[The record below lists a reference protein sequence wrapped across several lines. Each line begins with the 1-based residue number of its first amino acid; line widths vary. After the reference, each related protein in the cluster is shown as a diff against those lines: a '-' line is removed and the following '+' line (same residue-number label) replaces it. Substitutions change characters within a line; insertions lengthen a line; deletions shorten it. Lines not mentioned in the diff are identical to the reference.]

1 MKRRFQLD
9 HKVGEGTH
17 GVVYRTN
24 DAERADGR
32 TVAVKRMR
40 RPSRMDGVSLTAY
53 REINLL
59 RSLHHENIV
68 RMLDVVITHDPSSD
82 GESHDEGSSP
92 TPVLNLGE

>member
-1 MKRRFQLD
+1 
-9 HKVGEGTH
+9 
-17 GVVYRTN
+17 
-24 DAERADGR
+24 
-32 TVAVKRMR
+32 
-40 RPSRMDGVSLTAY
+40 MDGVSLTAY

-68 RMLDVVITHDPSSD
+68 RMLDVVITHEPSSD